1 MSTTRRLPI
10 PARPKVRHHS
20 ILPVVGSLTSSHAGP
35 MNAQNSA
42 DQDTAAL
49 VRKADQEL
57 HDLLAKL
64 QPPPRPLPPHRG
76 FVKSDNTHPPE
87 VEKAPAPDSG
97 PDYADTVAGQGSSA
111 NTTTEIAIEKHSPP
125 LLIGAAIMLSA
136 VALFSSI
143 LVYHLHDGQLTSQA
157 KELTLQRNTVSK
169 LALDVRAQGVETATR
184 LAALQR
190 LVAEVKYPPPAFDE
204 AQNLVRAGRYAD
216 AEAAYHAF
224 LLRSPDSRVADVAL
238 HNAAVASA
246 MRNNCAMSATYL
258 IRLKKQFPESP
269 LLIQSKN
276 LVSQCNA
283 LRTKAF

>member
-20 ILPVVGSLTSSHAGP
+20 ILPVVGSLTTSHAGP
-35 MNAQNSA
+35 INAQTSA

-57 HDLLAKL
+57 RDLLAKL
-64 QPPPRPLPPHRG
+64 QPPPRPLPPHRDL
-76 FVKSDNTHPPE
+76 VKSDNTHAQE
-87 VEKAPAPDSG
+87 VETAPAPDSG
-97 PDYADTVAGQGSSA
+97 PNYGDTVAGQGSSA
-111 NTTTEIAIEKHSPP
+111 DTTTKISAEKQSPP
-125 LLIGAAIMLSA
+125 LLPGVAIMLSA
-136 VALFSSI
+136 VALFSSM
-143 LVYHLHDGQLTSQA
+143 LVYHLHDGQLTNQA
-157 KELTLQRNTVSK
+157 KELTQQRNTVSK
-169 LALDVRAQGVETATR
+169 LALDVRTQEVETATR

-190 LVAEVKYPPPAFDE
+190 MAAEVKYPPPAFDD

-283 LRTKAF
+283 LRAKAF